1 MKSSFAAFLFC
12 ALPAASFP
20 QTAPGYV
27 HQLEAAYKNVRTLQA
42 SFLQTYSESGRVSR
56 AESGVAYFRRP
67 GKMRWEYASP
77 EKNLFI
83 VDGKFAWFFVP
94 ADRTVSRVAARDSA
108 DWRTPLALLAGEM
121 KVGRVCSKVE
131 LAPTQPENPSVIRLN
146 CSIRGTE
153 REAKSGS
160 PHDTAFFDIAKS
172 TGQLESVVVVGA
184 AGVRM
189 EMKFSNW
196 RFDPPAPDS
205 LFQFQPNKG
214 IAIVD
219 GDQLM
224 SGPGPP
230 VNLLQSVARP

>member
-27 HQLEAAYKNVRTLQA
+27 HQLEAAYKNARTLQA

-121 KVGRVCSKVE
+121 KVSRVCSKVE
-131 LAPTQPENPSVIRLN
+131 LAPAQPENSSTVRLN
-146 CSIRGTE
+146 CVIRGTE
-153 REAKSGS
+153 REAKAGS
-160 PHDTAFFDIAKS
+160 PHDTAYFDVAKS
-172 TGQLESVVVVGA
+172 TGELESVVVLGSG
-184 AGVRM
+184 GVRM

-196 RFDPPAPDS
+196 KFDPPAPEA
-205 LFQFQPNKG
+205 LFHFQPDRG
-214 IAIVD
+214 VAIVD

-224 SGPGPP
+224 AGPGERL
-230 VNLLQSVARP
+230 N

>member
-27 HQLEAAYKNVRTLQA
+27 HQLEAAYKNARTLQA

-160 PHDTAFFDIAKS
+160 PHDTAAGGRQG
-172 TGQLESVVVVGA
+172 TGGRDGRVVPYGSGVA
-184 AGVRM
+184 AGPPGHPGGCAARGGG
-189 EMKFSNW
+189 SL
-196 RFDPPAPDS
+196 PAPE
-205 LFQFQPNKG
+205 G
-214 IAIVD
+214 
-219 GDQLM
+219 
-224 SGPGPP
+224 
-230 VNLLQSVARP
+230 ARAG